1 MWGLL
6 LLKAIQALPVD
17 DTVEDDFVEESSVL
31 TAMLTTLMQA
41 VMVSLMSLMFL
52 YAIAF
57 VKSRALSRGT
67 GHGAASLVSDQRLF
81 RLDQQHP
88 IALIRQTQPN
98 KEEDTQK
105 RRKIGFGEDLES
117 IPLWQVPKVKS
128 HRTNH

>member
-1 MWGLL
+1 
-6 LLKAIQALPVD
+6 
-17 DTVEDDFVEESSVL
+17 
-31 TAMLTTLMQA
+31 
-41 VMVSLMSLMFL
+41 MVSLMSLMFL
-52 YAIAF
+52 YAIAY

-67 GHGAASLVSDQRLF
+67 GHSASSLVSEQRLF

-105 RRKIGFGEDLES
+105 RRKIADLES

>member
-6 LLKAIQALPVD
+6 LIKAIQALPVD

-52 YAIAF
+52 YAIAY

-67 GHGAASLVSDQRLF
+67 GHGASSLVSEQRLF

-105 RRKIGFGEDLES
+105 RRKIADLES